1 MTTDHV
7 KNGHWINSDM
17 ARALAFTVAVLLSQ
31 PSVAYDD
38 NVNKPTAG
46 AMVADIVVARPI
58 LLGWTIVSTALWV
71 VALPFSAA
79 GGNLD
84 EATQA
89 MVVDPAR
96 ATFVRCLGCT
106 GDIDKHSASSYQAR

>member
-7 KNGHWINSDM
+7 KNSHSIKGEM
-17 ARALAFTVAVLLSQ
+17 ARALAFAVAVLLSQ
-31 PSVAYDD
+31 PTFAYDD
-38 NVNKPTAG
+38 EVNKPTAG

-71 VALPFSAA
+71 VALPFSAV

-106 GDIDKHSASSYQAR
+106 GDIDKYSASSYQAQ